1 MPTMFS
7 FCKHSL
13 ISSSIILNFLIWK
26 IFLHLDLSVSV
37 PQTGGWDASILLGA
51 AVYMLAG
58 LLYLATVT
66 TEVQEWNDYDEI
78 LDSDDSE

>member
-1 MPTMFS
+1 M
-7 FCKHSL
+7 
-13 ISSSIILNFLIWK
+13 
-26 IFLHLDLSVSV
+26 SVSV
-37 PQTGGWDASILLGA
+37 LQTGGWDASILLGA
-51 AVYMLAG
+51 VIYMLAG